1 MRDSVSK
8 IATWAIMSLC
18 VIHLN
23 LAEAKDVEVEA
34 KHDSQLMCLAQN
46 IYYEAGMEQFRGKV
60 AVAQVTINR
69 AESGNFPK
77 TICGVV
83 HQRTRVAGRV
93 ICQFSWSCNP
103 VSKIRY
109 LSDAW
114 KESLMVAQQVLEA
127 NLRLERLNEALYFH
141 AAHVNPHWGL
151 ERVAQIGNHVFYSDD
166 PAPRKKHL
174 TTSQK

>member
-1 MRDSVSK
+1 MRYSVSK

-23 LAEAKDVEVEA
+23 LAEAKEVEA
-34 KHDSQLMCLAQN
+34 NQDSQLMCLAQN

-69 AESGNFPK
+69 AEHGNFPK

-83 HQRTRVAGRV
+83 HQKTQVAGKM
-93 ICQFSWSCNP
+93 ICQFSWVCNP

-114 KESLMVAQQVLEA
+114 EESLLVAKQVLQSD
-127 NLRLERLNEALYFH
+127 LRMESMSQALYFH

-151 ERVAQIGNHVFYSDD
+151 ERVARIGNHVFYSDD
-166 PAPRKKHL
+166 PASKRSKK
-174 TTSQK
+174 

>member
-1 MRDSVSK
+1 MRYSVSK

-23 LAEAKDVEVEA
+23 LAEAKEVEA
-34 KHDSQLMCLAQN
+34 KQDSQLMCLAQN

-83 HQRTRVAGRV
+83 HQKTQIAGKMV
-93 ICQFSWSCNP
+93 CQFSWNCNP
-103 VSKIRY
+103 VGRIRY
-109 LSDAW
+109 LSEAW
-114 KESLMVAQQVLEA
+114 QESLMVAQQVLEA
-127 NLRLERLNEALYFH
+127 DLRIEKLNEALYFH

-151 ERVAQIGNHVFYSDD
+151 ERIARIGNHVFYSDD
-166 PAPRKKHL
+166 PAPKKRL
-174 TTSQK
+174 TSRQR